1 MKNGVRDVFLS
12 IVLIVIGA
20 YTFFESASFPDIAA
34 HFPRRISLLLI
45 LLALALMIS
54 GIYKVRKEPGKEK
67 ATGPYGNVFFLS
79 IIIAVYILIL
89 DWAGYLLSTVGLVFA
104 VMSILGYKK
113 KMKALLVAICS
124 VAAAFVLF
132 RFLLGVPLPL
142 GIFMES

>member
-12 IVLIVIGA
+12 IVLIVLGT
-20 YTFFESASFPDIAA
+20 YTYFESATFPDIAA
-34 HFPRRISLLLI
+34 QFPRRISLLLI
-45 LLALALMIS
+45 LLAIALMIS
-54 GIYKVRKEPGKEK
+54 GIYKIRKEPGKEK
-67 ATGPYGNVFFLS
+67 TTGPYGNVFFLT
-79 IIIAVYILIL
+79 IFIAIYILIL
-89 DWAGYLLSTVGLVFA
+89 DWAGYLLATVGLVFA